1 MSRLA
6 EITNASKANIIA
18 TANALLGLLLAFGVD
33 ITKEQTAALVLLVNT
48 VLVLW
53 IGLTYDLSAKRTPD
67 A

>member
-1 MSRLA
+1 MNRLA
-6 EITNASKANIIA
+6 VITNASKANIIA
-18 TANALLGLLLAFGVD
+18 TVNALLAFLLAFGVD
-33 ITKEQTAALVLLVNT
+33 ISKDQQAALVLLVNT